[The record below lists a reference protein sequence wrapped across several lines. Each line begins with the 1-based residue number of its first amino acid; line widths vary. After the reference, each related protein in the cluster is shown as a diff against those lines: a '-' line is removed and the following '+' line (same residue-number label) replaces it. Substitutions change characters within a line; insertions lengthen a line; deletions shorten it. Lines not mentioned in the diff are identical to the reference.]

1 MNRNIRANFLEH
13 PLLRENKTVNRRI
26 LLIYYFVLVLT
37 IILITQFD
45 KIFLRE
51 AFYGYKEGDR
61 VTEDVLLSKSLAFIN
76 QDATE
81 KKMKL
86 AMDLILPVYVI
97 KDDISKRVVSSY
109 EDFYTAISSV
119 EDDNEFSELLLELE
133 SRYPGIQYLGHLRN
147 VDQVRLN
154 LMLTG
159 VRDSL
164 ETILQNGL
172 LSHLNENRSGA
183 TGLIEIIH
191 SDLGEKTTLPAEN
204 AFLIDNWQDE
214 VRDYLS
220 HYDFTLG
227 EEKFIEMIV
236 YYFLEPNCFFSTE
249 LTDLKKQEVMKTM
262 TPVWIHLEP
271 GDTLLVRDTIITGL
285 EMEYIDAYMDMRGRI
300 SVHSLLAPFLYTLL
314 IFILTL
320 ILLIAFPGTAGL
332 LENPHLLFFLS
343 WFHLIATLLI
353 FRFMALPG
361 AVPAV
366 LFMPTGLICILMSLL
381 RNRRETIIFALVQSV
396 LIFFVLSFNAQ
407 ALYMTLFTGLGSC
420 LVIEGAEKRIDLIKG
435 GVFLALVEV
444 FLAFL
449 MLLMLPVSLKVMFF
463 SLVIAAVNGA
473 LSGFLSL
480 TVLPL
485 FEHILNPVTTFR
497 LQELSDLNT
506 PIIKRM
512 LALAPGTYSHSLNV
526 ANLAET
532 GCRNIG
538 ANALL
543 ARVGAYY
550 HDIGKIDQ
558 AKYFSE
564 NQKEYN
570 KHDDMKTTLSVAVI
584 KSHVKIGIEMARNL
598 NLPEGVID
606 IISQHHGTSVIEYFY
621 QQAVKEKGAEN
632 VSLEDYSHSG
642 PRPQSK
648 EAAVVML
655 ADMAEAATRS
665 MVKPT
670 VNKLEKFLWDLIMV
684 RFKDGELNECGMTLK
699 ELESVKSSFVHVLT
713 GHYHTRIEY
722 PDRAER
728 NQNDRN

>member
-1 MNRNIRANFLEH
+1 MYYCIIVF
-13 PLLRENKTVNRRI
+13 TI
-26 LLIYYFVLVLT
+26 LLL
-37 IILITQFD
+37 TQFD

-51 AFYGYKEGDR
+51 AFYNYKEGDII
-61 VTEDVLLSKSLAFIN
+61 TEDVLLNKSLTFIN
-76 QDATE
+76 QEATE
-81 KKMKL
+81 KKMML
-86 AMDLILPVYVI
+86 AMDLILPVYVV
-97 KDDISKRVVSSY
+97 KDDITNRVLKSFD
-109 EDFYTAISSV
+109 EFYSNISGV
-119 EDDNEFSELLLELE
+119 EDDEEFSKILE
-133 SRYPGIQYLGHLRN
+133 SMENTYPGIQYLKYLREL
-147 VDQVRLN
+147 DPIRLS
-154 LMLTG
+154 LMLSGT
-159 VRDSL
+159 RDSI
-164 ETILQNGL
+164 ETIMQSGL
-172 LSHLNENRSGA
+172 FSHLNENRSGA
-183 TGLIEIIH
+183 TGLLEVIH
-191 SDLGEKTTLPAEN
+191 SDLGEKTTQMVEN
-204 AFLIDNWQDE
+204 IILIDNWQDT

-220 HYDFTLG
+220 YYDYTNG
-227 EEKFIEMIV
+227 EAKFIEMMV
-236 YYFLEPNCFFSTE
+236 YYFLEPNCFFSAE
-249 LTDLKKQEVMKTM
+249 LTELKKQEVLKTM
-262 TPVWIHLEP
+262 TPVWIYLDAGDNLLDKDSVVTSLE
-271 GDTLLVRDTIITGL
+271 LAKV
-285 EMEYIDAYMDMRGRI
+285 DAFLDMRGRI
-300 SVHSLLAPFLYTLL
+300 SLSAIAAPFFYTLL
-314 IFILTL
+314 VFLFI
-320 ILLIAFPGTAGL
+320 IVLLIAFPGTAGL

-343 WFHLIATLLI
+343 WFHLILTLFL
-353 FRFMALPG
+353 FRFLSVPG
-361 AVPAV
+361 GVPV
-366 LFMPTGLICILMSLL
+366 VFFMPTALVSIILSLI
-381 RNRRETIIFALVQSV
+381 RNRRETIIFVLIQSV
-396 LIFFVLSFNAQ
+396 LIFFVLNFNSQ
-407 ALYMTLFTGLGSC
+407 ALYFTLFSGLGSC

-435 GVFLALVEV
+435 GLFLALVQII
-444 FLAFL
+444 LA
-449 MLLMLPVSLKVMFF
+449 LLMMLIIPVTLKI
-463 SLVIAAVNGA
+463 LVLSVIVAGLNGI

-480 TVLPL
+480 TILPL
-485 FEHILNPVTTFR
+485 FEHILNPCTTFR

-512 LALAPGTYSHSLNV
+512 LALAPGTYSHSINV

-584 KSHVKIGIEMARNL
+584 KSHVKIGVEMSRKL

-621 QQAVKEKGAEN
+621 QQAVKEKGADN
-632 VSLEDYSHSG
+632 VSREDYCHNG

-684 RFKDGELNECGMTLK
+684 RFKDGELNECGMTLQ
-699 ELESVKSSFVHVLT
+699 ELEMVKSSFVHVLT
-713 GHYHTRIEY
+713 GHYHNRIEY